1 MVIDGLS
8 SLGALD
14 PASAGITEQLAAY
27 RASGL
32 SAIHQTV
39 GAAGNTPGRFEESLR
54 RIARYQRFIQALP
67 DHLMQIRPGAAL
79 RPAQPSGR
87 LGVIFGFQD
96 SLPLG
101 TAITLLDIFAMSSQE
116 TRVGNECVSLCRYRW
131 S

>member
-67 DHLMQIRPGAAL
+67 DHLMQIRTGADL
-79 RPAQPSGR
+79 RAAQASGR
-87 LGVIFGFQD
+87 
-96 SLPLG
+96 S
-101 TAITLLDIFAMSSQE
+101 E
-116 TRVGNECVSLCRYRW
+116 ERRVGKECVSTCRSRW
-131 S
+131 SPYH